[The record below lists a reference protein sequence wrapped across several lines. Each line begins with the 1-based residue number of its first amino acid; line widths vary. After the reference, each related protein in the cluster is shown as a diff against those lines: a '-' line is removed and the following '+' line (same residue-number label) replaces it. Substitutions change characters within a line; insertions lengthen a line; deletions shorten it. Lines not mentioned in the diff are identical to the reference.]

1 MIGQQRS
8 RLADGLA
15 STEVGRRQVLQAFV
29 VTPVIVVLDKARDM
43 TSRAGPRVRPS
54 AWLRERPRPSK
65 ESIWPQCNS
74 EANGLDCLK
83 KARYGPFDSLFVVA
97 LESAHAACG
106 Q

>member
-1 MIGQQRS
+1 MTGQQRS

-29 VTPVIVVLDKARDM
+29 VTSVIVVLDKARDM

-54 AWLRERPRPSK
+54 AWLRGRPRPSK

-74 EANGLDCLK
+74 
-83 KARYGPFDSLFVVA
+83 
-97 LESAHAACG
+97 
-106 Q
+106 